1 MIQTISVPEMRLLAK
16 SSIYLFGI
24 RPFYAVITDQMS

>member
-16 SSIYLFGI
+16 LSIYLFGI
-24 RPFYAVITDQMS
+24 CPFYAAITDQMS